1 MKVLESTE
9 ARVVV
14 EVESGARFA
23 IVDDGDAILVGTES
37 GRGWVKINW
46 YDGLTVR
53 LVKGG
58 DEEQA

>member
-37 GRGWVKINW
+37 WRGWVKINW
-46 YDGLTVR
+46 YDGLIVR

>member
-23 IVDDGDAILVGTES
+23 IVDDGDAILVGTED
-37 GRGWVKINW
+37 GRGWVDVNW
-46 YDGLTVR
+46 FDGLTVR
-53 LVKGG
+53 LMAGG
-58 DEEQA
+58 DSEQA